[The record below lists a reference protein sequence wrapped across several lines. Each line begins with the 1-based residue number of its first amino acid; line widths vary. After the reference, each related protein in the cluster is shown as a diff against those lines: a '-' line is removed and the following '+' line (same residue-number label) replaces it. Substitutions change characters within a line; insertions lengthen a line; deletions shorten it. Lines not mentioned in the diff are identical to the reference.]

1 MENTPTPNPFLT
13 FFRDEE
19 TRRALLVF
27 FVATV
32 LIVCRVYYLVGIKD
46 ADEHGEVLFLDEWQ
60 VSFTE
65 ESLTSSETVV
75 LADGGE
81 VDLEFDIDTSEFSQ
95 DFNIGLI
102 QVTVSYSETNQVV
115 GGDPCDSVQGKIV
128 QSDFPAQWA
137 DENNSLS
144 GASSSCEDISLL
156 LLTYPNYN
164 GQSYT
169 KTAHNEVIALDEWGD
184 EGYGIGSFYVNI
196 KLEVQQS
203 QVPTQNT
210 DDDETV
216 QVDVEVI
223 AFKAS
228 AEKLS

>member
-1 MENTPTPNPFLT
+1 M
-13 FFRDEE
+13 
-19 TRRALLVF
+19 
-27 FVATV
+27 
-32 LIVCRVYYLVGIKD
+32 
-46 ADEHGEVLFLDEWQ
+46 
-60 VSFTE
+60 
-65 ESLTSSETVV
+65 TSSETIV

-81 VDLEFDIDTSEFSQ
+81 VDLEFDIDMSEFPQ
-95 DFNIGLI
+95 GFNIGLI
-102 QVTVSYSETNQVV
+102 QVTLSYSETNQAV

-144 GASSSCEDISLL
+144 GASSSCDDISLL
-156 LLTYPNYN
+156 LLTYPNYD

-184 EGYGIGSFYVNI
+184 EGYGIGSLDVNI

-203 QVPTQNT
+203 QVPTQNN

-216 QVDVEVI
+216 QIDIAVI

-228 AEKLS
+228 AEKMS

>member
-1 MENTPTPNPFLT
+1 MENTSTPNPFLT
-13 FFRDEE
+13 FLGDEE
-19 TRRALLVF
+19 TRSALLVF
-27 FVATV
+27 LVAAI

-46 ADEHGEVLFLDEWQ
+46 ADEHGEVLFSDEWQ

-65 ESLTSSETVV
+65 EIVTSSETIV

-81 VDLEFDIDTSEFSQ
+81 VDLEFDIDMSEFPEG
-95 DFNIGLI
+95 FNIGLI
-102 QVTVSYSETNQVV
+102 RVTLSYSETNQVL

-156 LLTYPNYN
+156 LLTYPNYD

-184 EGYGIGSFYVNI
+184 EGYGIGSLDVNI

-216 QVDVEVI
+216 QIDVVVI

-228 AEKLS
+228 AEKMT